1 MSTSDNPLE
10 FSNLNQWLAWLEQA
24 HSIHNIELGLERV
37 SQVAAAMELTNPT
50 SKVITVAGTN
60 GKGSTVAAI
69 ESLALSHKLS
79 VASYTSPHLVH
90 FNERIKLNGENCS
103 DELICAGFKAVYQA
117 KQDIQLTYFEFTTL
131 VALWIF
137 KQQGVDLI
145 VLEVGLGGR
154 LDAVNIIDC
163 DVAVVTSIGLDH
175 EDWLGSDLSQIAVE
189 KAGVARPEK
198 PLVIADKETEALLM
212 PPCEVIGAIP
222 WVAGREYSTSVDTK
236 YWSYNSP
243 KLELDFYELP
253 LNDLYL
259 QNLAAAL
266 TAFGYCLQ
274 ELLNKNVSYAATYKA
289 FEKLSVM
296 GRFQKLSDSPLII
309 VDVAHNPDSA
319 KLLNS
324 KLAELKEKGIE
335 RIVALCGML
344 KDKDTNSCLELMTQ
358 VDQWNLLDL
367 PAPRGKKASELLQS
381 LPQVS
386 QNNVKCYASLE
397 EFNESGQQSP
407 SLSDTDA
414 LVVFGSFVT
423 VGLFVE
429 RWNKEG
435 FAWI

>member
-1 MSTSDNPLE
+1 MSTSDNPLD
-10 FSNLNQWLAWLEQA
+10 FSDLNQWLAWLEQA
-24 HSIHNIELGLERV
+24 HSIHNIELGLERA
-37 SQVAAAMELTNPT
+37 SQVAARLELNVPKA
-50 SKVITVAGTN
+50 KVITVAGTN

-69 ESLALSHKLS
+69 EALALSHKLS

-103 DELICAGFKAVYQA
+103 DELICSGFKAVYQA
-117 KQDIQLTYFEFTTL
+117 KQGIQLTYFEFVTL
-131 VALWIF
+131 IALWIF

-154 LDAVNIIDC
+154 LDAVNIIDS

-175 EDWLGSDLSQIAVE
+175 EDWLGSDLAQIAVE
-189 KAGVARPEK
+189 KAGIARSEK
-198 PLVIADKETEALLM
+198 PLIIADKDTEDLLT
-212 PPCEVIGAIP
+212 PPCDAIGAVP
-222 WVAGREYSTSVDTK
+222 WLASREYSSKIDSK
-236 YWSYNSP
+236 YWSFNCH
-243 KLELDFYELP
+243 KLDIDFYELP
-253 LNDLYL
+253 LNELYI

-274 ELLNKNVSYAATYKA
+274 ELLYKDVSYAATYKA

-296 GRFQKLSDSPLII
+296 GRFQQLSDNPLVI

-324 KLAELKEKGIE
+324 KLAELKDKGAK

-344 KDKDTNSCLELMTQ
+344 KDKDSSSCLELMTQ

-381 LPQVS
+381 LPQLS

-397 EFNESGQQSP
+397 EFNESGQQTP

-414 LVVFGSFVT
+414 LVVFGSFIT